1 MGRFFRERFLLL
13 HIRLKHFGKVPICN
27 GKRERGIFI
36 GDFCLPLCTRCTFM
50 IISFLLFYILTLKKK
65 VKNNNILIN
74 VLLLIPL
81 IIDGVMQYAFGFES
95 TNFRRALT
103 GVLWGYGLGNL
114 LGSMKEYLKENN

>member
-50 IISFLLFYILTLKKK
+50 IISFLLFYILTLTLEKAQSDTM
-65 VKNNNILIN
+65 
-74 VLLLIPL
+74 PL
-81 IIDGVMQYAFGFES
+81 TCSGRSSSPEAAQTVAPPME
-95 TNFRRALT
+95 TP
-103 GVLWGYGLGNL
+103 
-114 LGSMKEYLKENN
+114 